1 MKKGKRSES
10 QRDGRGRLVI
20 YCLRSTLPL
29 HILESLTTYYEKNC
43 FVLNHGPNR
52 HRVCRFL
59 HATTGNNGNFD
70 RAGDHESLTVA
81 YTEETHGEE
90 KSAQDRGIA
99 IHHRI
104 PGDHGVACA
113 HTLKKK
119 QKLGDRGQK
128 GRTGKLCDQLT
139 TKVS

>member
-1 MKKGKRSES
+1 MWGDIRGNGDSRSI
-10 QRDGRGRLVI
+10 RKRGRDQKSEGREREVVI

-70 RAGDHESLTVA
+70 RAGDHESLAVA
-81 YTEETHGEE
+81 FAEETHDEE
-90 KSAQDRGIA
+90 ESAQDRGVA
-99 IHHRI
+99 IHQRI
-104 PGDHGVACA
+104 PGEHRVACA
-113 HTLKKK
+113 HTLKEKAEV
-119 QKLGDRGQK
+119 RG
-128 GRTGKLCDQLT
+128 
-139 TKVS
+139 